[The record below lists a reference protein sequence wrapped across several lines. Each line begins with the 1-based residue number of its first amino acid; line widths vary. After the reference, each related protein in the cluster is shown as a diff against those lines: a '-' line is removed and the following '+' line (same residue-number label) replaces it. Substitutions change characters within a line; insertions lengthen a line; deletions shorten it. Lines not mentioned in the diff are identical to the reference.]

1 MAVEDAIRIEAEQN
15 EYARVLAARIGAE
28 IAKKVDAAGFLDAT
42 DDEIE
47 ALAGAALAVIVAEL
61 GDETVSSALD
71 AARELGLPAPT
82 EKEIEAALAA
92 AVTAALAG
100 LTTALIARRDILA
113 RAIVGPFSAGTE
125 RIVDSAIAKI
135 ISESAASVAS
145 DLAGE
150 LNTAAAT
157 GEGLAALLGAADGG
171 DAVLLR
177 WQTVQDD
184 DVCFDED
191 AADEE
196 TPSGVPL
203 TGGAAGSCL
212 ARHGMALTLDDWK
225 AIGLPKDPR
234 LLCSRFRR
242 RNCRC
247 RLGTRGSEKPVNTR
261 EDRQRGRQRGE
272 QEPIDAGHVT
282 LDGLPELGGTGA
294 LTPPGWVHIR
304 VTLRKA
310 RPTP

>member
-1 MAVEDAIRIEAEQN
+1 MAVEDAIRNEAEQN

-28 IAKKVDAAGFLDAT
+28 IAKKVDAAGFLEASDA
-42 DDEIE
+42 ELE
-47 ALAGAALAVIVAEL
+47 AMAGAALAVIVAEL
-61 GDETVSSALD
+61 GDETIAT
-71 AARELGLPAPT
+71 AIETAQELGLPAPT
-82 EKEIEAALAA
+82 EREIESALAT
-92 AVTAALAG
+92 AVTSALAG
-100 LTTALIARRDILA
+100 LTAALIARRSVLA
-113 RAIVGPFSAGTE
+113 EVITGTFSAGTE
-125 RIVDSAIAKI
+125 RIVDAAIARI
-135 ISESAASVAS
+135 ISEAAASVAS
-145 DLAGE
+145 EIGGA

-157 GEGLAALLGAADGG
+157 GEGLAALLGAADSGG
-171 DAVLLR
+171 DGLIR

-184 DVCFDED
+184 AVCFDED

-196 TPSGVPL
+196 TPSGVML

-212 ARHGMALTLDDWK
+212 ARHGMALTMDDWR

-234 LLCSRFRR
+234 LLCSRFGRR
-242 RNCRC
+242 HCRC

-272 QEPIDAGHVT
+272 KEPIDAGHVT

>member
-1 MAVEDAIRIEAEQN
+1 MAVEDAIRTEAEQN

-61 GDETVSSALD
+61 GDETVASALE
-71 AARELGLPAPT
+71 AAKELGLPAPT
-82 EKEIEAALAA
+82 EKEIEAAMAA

-100 LTTALIARRDILA
+100 LTAALLARRNILA
-113 RAIVGPFSAGTE
+113 GVIVGPFSAGTE
-125 RIVDSAIAKI
+125 RIVDGAIAKI
-135 ISESAASVAS
+135 IAEAGSTLASN
-145 DLAGE
+145 LAGE

-157 GEGLAALLGAADGG
+157 GEGLATLFGAAGG
-171 DAVLLR
+171 DGALVR

-203 TGGAAGSCL
+203 TDGAAGSCL
-212 ARHGMALTLDDWK
+212 ARHGMALSMDDWK

-234 LLCSRFRR
+234 LLCSRFRT

-272 QEPIDAGHVT
+272 KEPIDAGHVT

-304 VTLRKA
+304 VTMRKA